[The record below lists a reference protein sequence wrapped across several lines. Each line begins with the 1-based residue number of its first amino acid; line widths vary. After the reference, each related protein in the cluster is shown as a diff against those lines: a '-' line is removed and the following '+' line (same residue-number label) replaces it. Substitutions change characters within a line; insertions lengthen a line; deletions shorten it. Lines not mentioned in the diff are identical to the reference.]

1 MARIY
6 TRTMANY
13 FQKNNINTWRYVK
26 RGLNCWTKSN
36 SDFECK
42 VECPYNER
50 KTECDCHTQVCKDAI
65 EYINELEATLADVV
79 PKSEVEALEKEVERL
94 QNIINSYA
102 LQYGTVTDQH
112 EVIEK
117 AQTEAAREI
126 FADLENLFGV
136 ATEATVLSEV
146 FETPNYKRFKKK
158 YTEDKS

>member
-26 RGLNCWTKSN
+26 RGLNCWTKST

-79 PKSEVEALEKEVERL
+79 PKSEVDE
-94 QNIINSYA
+94 IIGAFDTLLYKHYNGDISDCDLYK
-102 LQYGTVTDQH
+102 L
-112 EVIEK
+112 
-117 AQTEAAREI
+117 
-126 FADLENLFGV
+126 FAKL
-136 ATEATVLSEV
+136 
-146 FETPNYKRFKKK
+146 KKK
-158 YTEDKS
+158 YTEGTNHGLDQSVL